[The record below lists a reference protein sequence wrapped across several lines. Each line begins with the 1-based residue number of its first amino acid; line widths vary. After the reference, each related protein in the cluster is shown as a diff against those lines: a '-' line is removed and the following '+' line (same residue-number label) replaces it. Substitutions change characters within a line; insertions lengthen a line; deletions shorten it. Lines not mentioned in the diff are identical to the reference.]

1 MPDTS
6 SIRRPR
12 LTPATKYELTV
23 SAATR
28 GGNGPD
34 SPLVTFTTEAR
45 EAEVDRGSQQTDA
58 GYIMSGDNAGNHPN
72 VGERSPLSSDR
83 GKLSSHLR
91 AVENLRYIDD
101 EENLLLLWSP
111 PVNSKS
117 LSGSDSLA
125 MEIDHYLIK
134 WGKLYPGPNIAR
146 VAADQSRFL
155 IDNLALTPF
164 WCHPFAKSPKGST
177 RAGILLGCLSLD
189 RGIPDAEVGFESQ
202 TVWSVNALSHRASPF
217 CHPKEA
223 RGLGYYRGIP
233 DAEVGF
239 ESQTVWSMCQISK
252 RDPNLAD
259 SCIELISNAKI
270 RTTTTSKI
278 HKTFHSIHYLSL
290 VCKWRVQ

>member
-1 MPDTS
+1 MVRGLTPDAFYQVSVQAVTTGNVTGHPAVISSSPRVNSMPPSEPPTHVKVV
-6 SIRRPR
+6 SIGARTATVLWKPPPLRAQNGEIILYRINMSCDDWLRPR
-12 LTPATKYELTV
+12 QINVFGEQRQLIRGLTPATKYELTV

-58 GYIMSGDNAGNHPN
+58 GYIMSG
-72 VGERSPLSSDR
+72 
-83 GKLSSHLR
+83 
-91 AVENLRYIDD
+91 VENLRYIDD

-155 IDNLALTPF
+155 IDNLESGGTPQ
-164 WCHPFAKSPKGST
+164 
-177 RAGILLGCLSLD
+177 
-189 RGIPDAEVGFESQ
+189 E
-202 TVWSVNALSHRASPF
+202 
-217 CHPKEA
+217 EA
-223 RGLGYYRGIP
+223 HMG
-233 DAEVGF
+233 
-239 ESQTVWSMCQISK
+239 
-252 RDPNLAD
+252 
-259 SCIELISNAKI
+259 
-270 RTTTTSKI
+270 
-278 HKTFHSIHYLSL
+278 KTNI
-290 VCKWRVQ
+290 